1 MEYPAMSLGQP
12 VEDVIFDSKPL
23 RVLQW
28 TGRDALEHEPAA
40 ICAKVLGDFD
50 DLAARLSAKGL
61 LSASDA
67 EFIHARVPL
76 KVLDCR

>member
-1 MEYPAMSLGQP
+1 M
-12 VEDVIFDSKPL
+12 
-23 RVLQW
+23 LQW
-28 TGRDALEHEPAA
+28 TGRDALEREPAT

-50 DLAARLSAKGL
+50 GLAARLSAKGL

-76 KVLDCR
+76 KVLDCRQDKRIALPKLRMGRVVPDPE